1 LERPRLTS
9 VEPQE
14 AGWLVTVGDSMVGT
28 TKPLVVARNI
38 VVPGRT
44 SIIIPFDD
52 PRHQHWLSVPDM
64 GDKLLIITGLGPARG
79 LIKSHDFVDL
89 RALATAQG
97 IAVQPFADD
106 LKAELSVDKVIVAR
120 PGGLTLSAASGQQ
133 QRVTRA
139 LTFDT
144 QSWSVDRD
152 ANFIQRQFE
161 LVRAA
166 ADAPY
171 LQRTAARVDL
181 ARFYFSRQ
189 MYPEAKAVLDTTVA
203 DERPTAEEPTPLVL
217 RAVANIMLGRVE
229 AAQKDLANPVIG
241 NQNDAPLWR
250 ALAFARQGK
259 WAEARDAFR
268 YVENAL
274 AALPLE
280 LQRVALRDALR
291 AAIEVGDF
299 ANAGNRMNDF
309 QTIGVSAELEPAVS
323 VLTGRM
329 AEGVGRCQ
337 DALAA

>member
-1 LERPRLTS
+1 
-9 VEPQE
+9 
-14 AGWLVTVGDSMVGT
+14 MVGA

-38 VVPGRT
+38 VIPGRT

-52 PRHQHWLSVPDM
+52 PGDKLSDPDM
-64 GDKLLIITGLGPARG
+64 GDKLLVITGLGPARG

-89 RALATAQG
+89 RALATGQG

-120 PGGLTLSAASGQQ
+120 PGGLTLSAATGPQQ
-133 QRVTRA
+133 QRATRA

-152 ANFIQRQFE
+152 ADFIKRQFE

-203 DERPTAEEPTPLVL
+203 DERPPPRSRRRWCCARWP
-217 RAVANIMLGRVE
+217 ISCS
-229 AAQKDLANPVIG
+229 AASRRRRRISPI
-241 NQNDAPLWR
+241 R
-250 ALAFARQGK
+250 
-259 WAEARDAFR
+259 
-268 YVENAL
+268 
-274 AALPLE
+274 
-280 LQRVALRDALR
+280 
-291 AAIEVGDF
+291 
-299 ANAGNRMNDF
+299 
-309 QTIGVSAELEPAVS
+309 
-323 VLTGRM
+323 
-329 AEGVGRCQ
+329 
-337 DALAA
+337 